1 MLQDKLKKKM
11 TTKMKE
17 MFKNEENAR
26 QLIEVVKDELEYVKM
41 GSGRGKH
48 QDRHWVWYLC
58 NATAAFLSME

>member
-1 MLQDKLKKKM
+1 MLQDKLQKKM

-41 GSGRGKH
+41 GGRGKH